1 MAEESEAEE
10 EMLHLTKTSESGESK
25 TGESGKKKGR
35 KGSKGKD
42 VCRKGA
48 NLQWIITLHE
58 IIILLM
64 MIIAWS

>member
-25 TGESGKKKGR
+25 TGESGEKREERVAKER
-35 KGSKGKD
+35 GKLIVD
-42 VCRKGA
+42 YH
-48 NLQWIITLHE
+48 IHE
-58 IIILLM
+58 IIILMM

>member
-25 TGESGKKKGR
+25 VKVVKKREERVAKERGKLIV
-35 KGSKGKD
+35 D
-42 VCRKGA
+42 YH
-48 NLQWIITLHE
+48 IHE
-58 IIILLM
+58 IIILMM